1 MASGPPAPGAAPIT
15 LRAFT
20 GDARS
25 DRPAIPAHAAAPV
38 RGGHAAGPASRSRQ
52 SRARHAALMA
62 GLSSNGERTREGAG
76 ACRPRR
82 RKADAGKRAPWMAGM
97 YVLLVEDE
105 ALVREMLAEDLADA
119 GLDVAEAPTAEV
131 ALAVAAAA
139 AGAGQAPCV
148 LATDVNLGGGMDGLA
163 LAAEVRRRWPRVGVV
178 VMTGNPA
185 NLDGRRPDPR
195 EIRRAKA
202 KTRSRR
208 SGNGSC
214 EGALPSRSA

>member
-1 MASGPPAPGAAPIT
+1 
-15 LRAFT
+15 
-20 GDARS
+20 
-25 DRPAIPAHAAAPV
+25 
-38 RGGHAAGPASRSRQ
+38 
-52 SRARHAALMA
+52 
-62 GLSSNGERTREGAG
+62 
-76 ACRPRR
+76 
-82 RKADAGKRAPWMAGM
+82 MAGM

-195 EIRRAKA
+195 EICLHKPFGPPRLTTAVQDLMGL
-202 KTRSRR
+202 SRR
-208 SGNGSC
+208 
-214 EGALPSRSA
+214 